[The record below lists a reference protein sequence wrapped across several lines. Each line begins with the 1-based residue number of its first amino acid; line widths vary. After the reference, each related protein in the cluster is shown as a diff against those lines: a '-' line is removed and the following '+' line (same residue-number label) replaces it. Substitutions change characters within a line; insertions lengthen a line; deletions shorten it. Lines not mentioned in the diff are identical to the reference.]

1 MKDGNVI
8 VTALDRDGRAL
19 ATGALAVIDNQINPA
34 TGTINYKAKFDN
46 ADDPLWPGQFVNLRI
61 QLAIRRNVIAV
72 PATAVQQGPDGPY
85 AFVVGSDRTVQKRP
99 LKVGALNKT
108 TAIIDGGLQPGEQI
122 VIDGQYRIQAG
133 STVEAAQAASSAD
146 TGPANSP

>member
-1 MKDGNVI
+1 
-8 VTALDRDGRAL
+8 
-19 ATGALAVIDNQINPA
+19 
-34 TGTINYKAKFDN
+34 
-46 ADDPLWPGQFVNLRI
+46 
-61 QLAIRRNVIAV
+61 VIAV
-72 PATAVQQGPDGPY
+72 PVTAVQQGPNGPY
-85 AFVVGSDRTVQKRP
+85 AFVVDDDRTVQKRP

-133 STVEAAQAASSAD
+133 STVEAAAQAASSAD